1 MEFLLVKFIP
11 CKTYLSLVDPN
22 GKSRFA
28 CFSERDVGANCI
40 KYVSH
45 FKFKLG
51 VWPILDMSDNRR
63 RVEPRL
69 EGIVKTP
76 GEIAKEFKLE
86 KFDYDGIDKMSMRSN
101 VSFYCILDF
110 STSMFNGE
118 EMIAMSGQEMD
129 GNADD
134 YTYRKVLN
142 DGLNIT

>member
-1 MEFLLVKFIP
+1 
-11 CKTYLSLVDPN
+11 
-22 GKSRFA
+22 
-28 CFSERDVGANCI
+28 
-40 KYVSH
+40 
-45 FKFKLG
+45 
-51 VWPILDMSDNRR
+51 MSDNRR

-76 GEIAKEFKLE
+76 REISKEFKLE

-134 YTYRKVLN
+134 YMYRKVLN